1 MTKKQTSEGDPAR
14 RLAGMFAE
22 FDRHSRALAQR
33 ATLGTADMRMLWLL
47 ADGEA
52 RTLRQIA
59 HDLNLEQSTVNRQ
72 VNGAVASGIIGRARE
87 GMSGPY
93 LFTATAQGR
102 REFERNLNASQ
113 AAYRQALA
121 SLGDD
126 APRFL
131 ELMRQFV
138 DTYRHAVEG
147 AEDASTGTTKPW

>member
-1 MTKKQTSEGDPAR
+1 MPGTDPAR
-14 RLAGMFAE
+14 RLAGLFAE

-72 VNGAVASGIIGRARE
+72 VNAAVTAGIVERARE
-87 GMSGPY
+87 GGSGPY

-102 REFERNLNASQ
+102 REFERNLDASQ
-113 AAYRQALA
+113 TAYRQALA
-121 SLGDD
+121 SLDD
-126 APRFL
+126 EGPRFL
-131 ELMRQFV
+131 ELMRRFV
-138 DTYRHAVEG
+138 DTYHHAVEG
-147 AEDASTGTTKPW
+147 GDDASPGTTKPW